1 MSIPL
6 GARIIAVADAYQAMN
21 TQRAYRKELSQKEI
35 LDILKNEAGTKWDP
49 ALVNALYEIKKPL
62 KPIFK

>member
-21 TQRAYRKELSQKEI
+21 SKRSYRKQLSQKEI
-35 LDILKNEAGTKWDP
+35 LDILKQEAGIKWDP
-49 ALVNALYEIKKPL
+49 AIVNALYEL
-62 KPIFK
+62 KTV